1 MGCLVK
7 ESLRELNMTEN
18 SIKNNTLSAAIPWII
33 GAVAL
38 LILPFIFTG
47 GGSITIMNQIG
58 ITIVLAMSYNMLL
71 GQGGMLSFGHAVY
84 MGIGGFVAVHV
95 MNIVENEYLWLPL
108 PFLPLVGGLVGLGF
122 ATIIGSFST
131 RKAGTV
137 FAMISLGIGELIA
150 ACCIIITVFF
160 GGEEGISGDRTMAP
174 PTFGIEFITQKEV
187 YFLIAFWV
195 LLSTFCMY
203 LFTQTPVG
211 KMANAVRDN
220 PERAE
225 FVGYNM
231 RWVRFVSFCA
241 AGFFAGVSGALF
253 AINYEILTEQ
263 NLNLNM
269 SFQVLLA
276 TYIGGVGFF
285 LGPIFGAI
293 LFTLLQTV
301 IGLQTDLWALYT
313 GIVFILMV
321 MFLPTGLTGLFAMH
335 IIPIQLGRFGMLIRP
350 YSKIFVPGLAFVV
363 GTIALIELVN
373 HVRHHGEEQFMTL
386 FWIEF
391 DTTSFVPW
399 VLFILLTAFGFF
411 LARVLAKEVAEAWG
425 DATFVEGERR

>member
-1 MGCLVK
+1 MANG
-7 ESLRELNMTEN
+7 T
-18 SIKNNTLSAAIPWII
+18 NNTMSMSSVLPWII
-33 GAVAL
+33 AAIAL
-38 LILPFIFTG
+38 VILPFVFTG

-84 MGIGGFVAVHV
+84 MGLGGFVAVHV
-95 MNIVENEYLWLPL
+95 MNIVEYQEIWLPL

-174 PTFGIEFITQKEV
+174 PTFGIEFISQKEV

-195 LLSTFCMY
+195 LVSTFLMY

-225 FVGYNM
+225 FVGYSM

-241 AGFFAGVSGALF
+241 AGFFAGVAGGLF
-253 AINYEILTEQ
+253 AINFEILTEL
-263 NLNLNM
+263 NLNLNA
-269 SFQVLLA
+269 SFTVLLA

-285 LGPIFGAI
+285 LGPIVGAI

-301 IGLQTDLWALYT
+301 IGLKTDLWALYT
-313 GIVFILMV
+313 GIVFILTV
-321 MFLPTGLTGLFAMH
+321 MFLPAGITGFFAMH
-335 IIPIQLGRFGMLIRP
+335 LVPWHLGRFGMLLKP
-350 YSKIFVPGLAFVV
+350 YAKIFLPALMFVIGAVGL
-363 GTIALIELVN
+363 TELVN
-373 HVRHHGEEQFMTL
+373 HSRHHGDEVLMTL
-386 FWIEF
+386 FWVEF
-391 DTTSFVPW
+391 NTKSAVPYI
-399 VLFILLTAFGFF
+399 VLVLLIAVGFWF
-411 LARVLAKEVAEAWG
+411 SRLFAREVKEAWG
-425 DATFVEGERR
+425 DATFVEGQGR

>member
-1 MGCLVK
+1 MANG
-7 ESLRELNMTEN
+7 T
-18 SIKNNTLSAAIPWII
+18 NNTMSMSSVLPWII
-33 GAVAL
+33 AAIAL
-38 LILPFIFTG
+38 VILPFVFTG

-84 MGIGGFVAVHV
+84 MGLGGFVAVHV
-95 MNIVENEYLWLPL
+95 MNIVEYQEIWLPL

-174 PTFGIEFITQKEV
+174 PTFGIEFISQKEV

-195 LLSTFCMY
+195 LVSTFLMY

-225 FVGYNM
+225 FVGYSM

-241 AGFFAGVSGALF
+241 AGFFAGIAGGLF
-253 AINYEILTEQ
+253 AINFEILTEL
-263 NLNLNM
+263 NLNLNA
-269 SFQVLLA
+269 SFTVLLA

-285 LGPIFGAI
+285 LGPIVGAI

-301 IGLQTDLWALYT
+301 IGLKTDLWALYT
-313 GIVFILMV
+313 GLVFILTV
-321 MFLPTGLTGLFAMH
+321 MFLPAGITGFFAMH
-335 IIPIQLGRFGMLIRP
+335 LVPWHLGRFGMLLKP
-350 YSKIFVPGLAFVV
+350 YAKIFLPALMFVIGAVGL
-363 GTIALIELVN
+363 TELVN
-373 HVRHHGEEQFMTL
+373 HSRHHGDEVLMTL
-386 FWIEF
+386 FWVEF
-391 DTTSFVPW
+391 NTKSAVPYI
-399 VLFILLTAFGFF
+399 VLVLLTAVGFWF
-411 LARVLAKEVAEAWG
+411 SRLFAREVKEAWG
-425 DATFVEGERR
+425 DATFVEGQGR

>member
-187 YFLIAFWV
+187 YFLMAFWV

-335 IIPIQLGRFGMLIRP
+335 LIPIQLGRLGMLIKP
-350 YSKIFVPGLAFVV
+350 YSKIFLPGLGFVIGSV
-363 GTIALIELVN
+363 ALIELIN

-399 VLFILLTAFGFF
+399 VLFVVLTVVGFYVSRILS
-411 LARVLAKEVAEAWG
+411 KEVAEAWG

>member
-1 MGCLVK
+1 MANG
-7 ESLRELNMTEN
+7 T
-18 SIKNNTLSAAIPWII
+18 NNTMSMSSVLPWII
-33 GAVAL
+33 AAIAL
-38 LILPFIFTG
+38 VILPFVFTG

-84 MGIGGFVAVHV
+84 MGLGGFVAVHV
-95 MNIVENEYLWLPL
+95 MNIVEYQEIWLPL

-174 PTFGIEFITQKEV
+174 PTFGIEFISQKEV

-195 LLSTFCMY
+195 LVSTLLMY

-225 FVGYNM
+225 FVGYSM

-241 AGFFAGVSGALF
+241 AGFFAGVAGGLF
-253 AINYEILTEQ
+253 AINFEILTEL
-263 NLNLNM
+263 NLNLNA
-269 SFQVLLA
+269 SFTVLLA

-285 LGPIFGAI
+285 LGPIVGAI

-301 IGLQTDLWALYT
+301 IGLKTDLWALYT
-313 GIVFILMV
+313 GVVFILTV
-321 MFLPTGLTGLFAMH
+321 MFLPAGITGFFAMH
-335 IIPIQLGRFGMLIRP
+335 LVPWHLGRFGMLLKP
-350 YSKIFVPGLAFVV
+350 YAKIFLPALMFVIGAVGL
-363 GTIALIELVN
+363 TELVN
-373 HVRHHGEEQFMTL
+373 HSRHHGDEVLMTL
-386 FWIEF
+386 FWVEF
-391 DTTSFVPW
+391 NTKSAVPYI
-399 VLFILLTAFGFF
+399 VLVLLTAVGFWF
-411 LARVLAKEVAEAWG
+411 SRLFAREVKEAWG
-425 DATFVEGERR
+425 DATFVEGQGR

>member
-1 MGCLVK
+1 MVCSVNESPK
-7 ESLRELNMTEN
+7 EFNMTNN
-18 SIKNNTLSAAIPWII
+18 SMQKSTLSSAIPWII
-33 GAVAL
+33 GAVI
-38 LILPFIFTG
+38 LILLPYFFTG

-84 MGIGGFVAVHV
+84 MGMGGFVAVHV
-95 MNIVENEYLWLPL
+95 MNLVENEYMWLPL

-137 FAMISLGIGELIA
+137 FAMISLGIGELVA

-195 LLSTFCMY
+195 LLSTFFMY

-225 FVGYNM
+225 FVGYSM

-241 AGFFAGVSGALF
+241 AGFFAGVAGALF

-313 GIVFILMV
+313 GLVFILMV
-321 MFLPTGLTGLFAMH
+321 MFLPAGLTGLFAMH
-335 IIPIQLGRFGMLIRP
+335 MIPIQLGRFGMLIKP
-350 YSKIFVPGLAFVV
+350 YSKIFLPGLVFIIGA
-363 GTIALIELVN
+363 ISLIELVN

-386 FWIEF
+386 FWVEF
-391 DTTSFVPW
+391 DTTSFIPW
-399 VLFILLTAFGFF
+399 ILFVLMTVVGFYVSRIF
-411 LARVLAKEVAEAWG
+411 AKEVAEAWG

>member
-1 MGCLVK
+1 MGYSVN
-7 ESLRELNMTEN
+7 ESLKEFNMTNN
-18 SIKNNTLSAAIPWII
+18 SMQKSALSSAIPWVI
-33 GAVAL
+33 GAVIL
-38 LILPFIFTG
+38 IILPYFFTG

-95 MNIVENEYLWLPL
+95 MNLVENEYMWLPL
-108 PFLPLVGGLVGLGF
+108 PFLPVVGGLVGLGF

-174 PTFGIEFITQKEV
+174 PTFGIEFIQQKEV

-225 FVGYNM
+225 FVGYSM

-241 AGFFAGVSGALF
+241 AGFFAGVAGALF

-285 LGPIFGAI
+285 IGPIFGAI

-313 GIVFILMV
+313 GLVFILMV
-321 MFLPTGLTGLFAMH
+321 MFLPAGLTGFFAMH
-335 IIPIQLGRFGMLIRP
+335 IIPIQLGRFGMLIKP
-350 YSKIFVPGLAFVV
+350 YSKIFLPGLAFLI
-363 GTIALIELVN
+363 GTIALIELIN

-386 FWIEF
+386 FWVEF
-391 DTTSFVPW
+391 DTTSFIPW
-399 VLFILLTAFGFF
+399 VLFVVMTVVGFYVSRIF
-411 LARVLAKEVAEAWG
+411 AKEVAEAWG

>member
-1 MGCLVK
+1 MANG
-7 ESLRELNMTEN
+7 T
-18 SIKNNTLSAAIPWII
+18 NNTMSMYSVLPWII
-33 GAVAL
+33 AAIAL
-38 LILPFIFTG
+38 VILPFVFTG

-84 MGIGGFVAVHV
+84 MGLGGFVAVHV
-95 MNIVENEYLWLPL
+95 MNIVEYQEIWLPL

-174 PTFGIEFITQKEV
+174 PTFGIEFISQKEV

-195 LLSTFCMY
+195 LVSTFLMY

-225 FVGYNM
+225 FVGYSM

-241 AGFFAGVSGALF
+241 AGFFAGVAGGLF
-253 AINYEILTEQ
+253 AINFEILTEL
-263 NLNLNM
+263 NLNLNA
-269 SFQVLLA
+269 SFTVLLA

-285 LGPIFGAI
+285 LGPIVGAI

-301 IGLQTDLWALYT
+301 IGLKTDLWALYT
-313 GIVFILMV
+313 GIVFILTV
-321 MFLPTGLTGLFAMH
+321 MFLPAGITGFFAMH
-335 IIPIQLGRFGMLIRP
+335 LVPWHLGRFGMLLKP
-350 YSKIFVPGLAFVV
+350 YAKIFLPALMFVIGAVGL
-363 GTIALIELVN
+363 TELVN
-373 HVRHHGEEQFMTL
+373 HSRHHGDEVLMTL
-386 FWIEF
+386 FWVEF
-391 DTTSFVPW
+391 NTKSAVPYI
-399 VLFILLTAFGFF
+399 VLVLLTAVGFWF
-411 LARVLAKEVAEAWG
+411 SRLFAREVKEAWG
-425 DATFVEGERR
+425 DATFVEGQGR

>member
-1 MGCLVK
+1 M
-7 ESLRELNMTEN
+7 
-18 SIKNNTLSAAIPWII
+18 NNTIQKSALSSAIPWIVS
-33 GAVAL
+33 AVI
-38 LILPFIFTG
+38 LIVLPFIFTG

-84 MGIGGFVAVHV
+84 MGIGGFVAVHI
-95 MNIVENEYLWLPL
+95 MNIVENESLWLPL

-131 RKAGTV
+131 RKSGTV

-225 FVGYNM
+225 FVGYSM

-241 AGFFAGVSGALF
+241 AGFFAGIAGGLF

-293 LFTLLQTV
+293 VFTLLQTV

-313 GIVFILMV
+313 GIVFILIV
-321 MFLPTGLTGLFAMH
+321 MFLPAGLTGLFAMH
-335 IIPIQLGRFGMLIRP
+335 MVPLQLGRLGMLVGP
-350 YSKIFVPGLAFVV
+350 YGKIFLPGLVFLV
-363 GTIALIELVN
+363 GTVALIELIN
-373 HVRHHGEEQFMTL
+373 HARHHGEEQFMTL
-386 FWIEF
+386 FWVEF

-399 VLFILLTAFGFF
+399 VLFALMTVGGFYISRIF
-411 LARVLAKEVAEAWG
+411 AKEVAEAWG
-425 DATFVEGERR
+425 EATFIEGERR

>member
-1 MGCLVK
+1 
-7 ESLRELNMTEN
+7 MT
-18 SIKNNTLSAAIPWII
+18 NNTMQQSALSSAMPWMVAA
-33 GAVAL
+33 
-38 LILPFIFTG
+38 LILIVLPFIFTG

-225 FVGYNM
+225 FVGYSQ
-231 RWVRFVSFCA
+231 RWVRYVSFCA
-241 AGFFAGVSGALF
+241 AGFFAGVAGALF

-313 GIVFILMV
+313 GLVFILMV
-321 MFLPTGLTGLFAMH
+321 MFLPAGLTGLFAMH
-335 IIPIQLGRFGMLIRP
+335 MIPIQLGRVGMLIKP
-350 YSKIFVPGLAFVV
+350 YSKIFFPGLAFVI
-363 GTIALIELVN
+363 GIIALIELIN

-386 FWIEF
+386 FWVEF

-399 VLFILLTAFGFF
+399 VLFALMAIVGFYISRIF
-411 LARVLAKEVAEAWG
+411 AKEVADAWG
-425 DATFVEGERR
+425 EATFVEGERR

>member
-1 MGCLVK
+1 MANG
-7 ESLRELNMTEN
+7 T
-18 SIKNNTLSAAIPWII
+18 NNTMSMSSVLPWII
-33 GAVAL
+33 AAIAL
-38 LILPFIFTG
+38 VILPFVFTG

-84 MGIGGFVAVHV
+84 MGLGGFVAVHV
-95 MNIVENEYLWLPL
+95 MNIVEYQEIWLPL

-174 PTFGIEFITQKEV
+174 PTFGIEFISQKEV

-195 LLSTFCMY
+195 LVSTLLMY

-225 FVGYNM
+225 FVGYSM

-241 AGFFAGVSGALF
+241 AGFFAGVAGGLF
-253 AINYEILTEQ
+253 AINFEILTEL
-263 NLNLNM
+263 NLNLNA
-269 SFQVLLA
+269 SFTVLLA

-285 LGPIFGAI
+285 LGPIVGAI

-301 IGLQTDLWALYT
+301 IGLKTDLWALYT
-313 GIVFILMV
+313 GVVFILTV
-321 MFLPTGLTGLFAMH
+321 MFLPAGLTGFFAMH
-335 IIPIQLGRFGMLIRP
+335 LVPWHLGRFGMLLKP
-350 YSKIFVPGLAFVV
+350 YAKIFLPALMFVIGAVGL
-363 GTIALIELVN
+363 TELVN
-373 HVRHHGEEQFMTL
+373 HARHHGDEVLMTL
-386 FWIEF
+386 FWVEF
-391 DTTSFVPW
+391 NTKSAVPYI
-399 VLFILLTAFGFF
+399 VLVLLAAVGFWF
-411 LARVLAKEVAEAWG
+411 SRLFAREVKEAWG
-425 DATFVEGERR
+425 DATFVEGQGR

>member
-1 MGCLVK
+1 MANG
-7 ESLRELNMTEN
+7 T
-18 SIKNNTLSAAIPWII
+18 NNTMSMSSVLPWII
-33 GAVAL
+33 AAIAL
-38 LILPFIFTG
+38 VILPFVFTG

-84 MGIGGFVAVHV
+84 MGLGGFVAVHV
-95 MNIVENEYLWLPL
+95 MNIVEYQEIWLPL

-174 PTFGIEFITQKEV
+174 PTFGIEFISQKEV

-195 LLSTFCMY
+195 LVSTLLMY

-225 FVGYNM
+225 FVGYSM

-241 AGFFAGVSGALF
+241 AGFFAGVAGGLF
-253 AINYEILTEQ
+253 AINFEILTEL
-263 NLNLNM
+263 NLNLNA
-269 SFQVLLA
+269 SFTVLLA

-285 LGPIFGAI
+285 LGPIVGAI

-301 IGLQTDLWALYT
+301 IGLKTDLWALYT
-313 GIVFILMV
+313 GIVFILTV
-321 MFLPTGLTGLFAMH
+321 MFLPAGITGLFAMH
-335 IIPIQLGRFGMLIRP
+335 LVPWHLGRFGMLLKP
-350 YSKIFVPGLAFVV
+350 YAKIFLPALMFVIGAVGL
-363 GTIALIELVN
+363 TELVN
-373 HVRHHGEEQFMTL
+373 HSRHHGDEVLMTL
-386 FWIEF
+386 FWVEF
-391 DTTSFVPW
+391 NTKSAVPYI
-399 VLFILLTAFGFF
+399 VLVLLTAVGFWF
-411 LARVLAKEVAEAWG
+411 SRLFAREVKEAWG
-425 DATFVEGERR
+425 DATFVEGQGR

>member
-1 MGCLVK
+1 MANG
-7 ESLRELNMTEN
+7 T
-18 SIKNNTLSAAIPWII
+18 NNTMSMSSVLPWITAAI
-33 GAVAL
+33 L
-38 LILPFIFTG
+38 LSILPFVFTG

-84 MGIGGFVAVHV
+84 MGLGGFVAVHV
-95 MNIVENEYLWLPL
+95 MNIVEYQEIWLPL

-174 PTFGIEFITQKEV
+174 PTFGIEFISQKEV

-195 LLSTFCMY
+195 LVSTFLMY

-225 FVGYNM
+225 FVGYSM

-241 AGFFAGVSGALF
+241 AGFFAGVAGGLF
-253 AINYEILTEQ
+253 AINFEILTEL
-263 NLNLNM
+263 NLNLNA
-269 SFQVLLA
+269 SFTVLLA

-285 LGPIFGAI
+285 LGPIVGAI

-301 IGLQTDLWALYT
+301 IGLKTDLWALYT
-313 GIVFILMV
+313 GVVFILTV
-321 MFLPTGLTGLFAMH
+321 MFLPAGITGFFAMH
-335 IIPIQLGRFGMLIRP
+335 LVPWHLGRFGMLLKP
-350 YSKIFVPGLAFVV
+350 YAKIFLPALMFVIGAVGL
-363 GTIALIELVN
+363 TELVN
-373 HVRHHGEEQFMTL
+373 HSRHHGDEVLMTL
-386 FWIEF
+386 FWVEF
-391 DTTSFVPW
+391 NTKSAVPYI
-399 VLFILLTAFGFF
+399 VLVLLTAVGFWF
-411 LARVLAKEVAEAWG
+411 SRLFAREVKEAWG
-425 DATFVEGERR
+425 DATFVEGQGR

>member
-1 MGCLVK
+1 M
-7 ESLRELNMTEN
+7 ESNQLER
-18 SIKNNTLSAAIPWII
+18 SILKSSIPWVMS
-33 GAVAL
+33 A
-38 LILPFIFTG
+38 LILIILPYVFTG

-95 MNIVENEYLWLPL
+95 MNLVENEYLWLPL

-131 RKAGTV
+131 GRAGTV
-137 FAMISLGIGELIA
+137 FAMISLGIGELVA
-150 ACCIIITVFF
+150 ASCIIITVFF

-174 PTFGIEFITQKEV
+174 PTFGIEFISQKEV

-195 LLSTFCMY
+195 LVSVFLMY

-225 FVGYNM
+225 FVGYSM

-241 AGFFAGVSGALF
+241 AGFFAGVAGALF

-263 NLNLNM
+263 NLNTTM

-285 LGPIFGAI
+285 LGPVFGAI
-293 LFTLLQTV
+293 SFTLLQTV

-313 GIVFILMV
+313 GLVFILMV
-321 MFLPTGLTGLFAMH
+321 MFVPSGLTGLFAMH
-335 IIPIQLGRFGMLIRP
+335 FVPWQLGRLGMLAKP
-350 YSKIFVPGLAFVV
+350 YAKIFLPGLAFVV
-363 GTIALIELVN
+363 GSIALIELVN
-373 HVRHHGEEQFMTL
+373 HVRHHGQEQFMTL
-386 FWIEF
+386 FWVEF
-391 DTTSFVPW
+391 DTTSLIPW
-399 VLFILLTAFGFF
+399 AFLLVITSVGFYF
-411 LARVLAKEVAEAWG
+411 SRIFAREVVEAWG
-425 DATFVEGERR
+425 EATFVEGERR

>member
-1 MGCLVK
+1 MNDNAMQK
-7 ESLRELNMTEN
+7 SA
-18 SIKNNTLSAAIPWII
+18 LSPAMPWILAAAI
-33 GAVAL
+33 
-38 LILPFIFTG
+38 LIVLPFIFTG

-95 MNIVENEYLWLPL
+95 MNLVENEYMWLPL

-225 FVGYNM
+225 FVGYSQ
-231 RWVRFVSFCA
+231 RWVRYVSFCA
-241 AGFFAGVSGALF
+241 AGFFAGVAGALF

-313 GIVFILMV
+313 GLVFILMV
-321 MFLPTGLTGLFAMH
+321 MFLPAGLTGLFAMH
-335 IIPIQLGRFGMLIRP
+335 MIPIQLGRVGMLIKP
-350 YSKIFVPGLAFVV
+350 YSKIFLPGLAFVI
-363 GTIALIELVN
+363 GIIALIELIN

-386 FWIEF
+386 FWVEF

-399 VLFILLTAFGFF
+399 VLFALMTIVGFYISRIF
-411 LARVLAKEVAEAWG
+411 AKEVAEAWG
-425 DATFVEGERR
+425 EATFVEGERR

>member
-1 MGCLVK
+1 MANG
-7 ESLRELNMTEN
+7 T
-18 SIKNNTLSAAIPWII
+18 NNTMSMSSVLPWII
-33 GAVAL
+33 AAIAL
-38 LILPFIFTG
+38 VILPFVFTG

-84 MGIGGFVAVHV
+84 MGLGGFVAVHV
-95 MNIVENEYLWLPL
+95 MNIVEYQEIWLPL

-174 PTFGIEFITQKEV
+174 PTFGIEFISQKEV

-195 LLSTFCMY
+195 LVSTLLMY

-225 FVGYNM
+225 FVGYSM

-241 AGFFAGVSGALF
+241 AGFFAGVAGGLF
-253 AINYEILTEQ
+253 AINFEILTEL
-263 NLNLNM
+263 NLNLNA
-269 SFQVLLA
+269 SFTVLLA

-285 LGPIFGAI
+285 LGPIVGAI

-301 IGLQTDLWALYT
+301 IGLKTDLWALYT
-313 GIVFILMV
+313 GVVFILTV
-321 MFLPTGLTGLFAMH
+321 MFLPAGLTGFFAMH
-335 IIPIQLGRFGMLIRP
+335 LVPWHLGRFGMLLKP
-350 YSKIFVPGLAFVV
+350 YAKIFLPALMFVIGAVGL
-363 GTIALIELVN
+363 TELVN
-373 HVRHHGEEQFMTL
+373 HSRHHGDEVLMTL
-386 FWIEF
+386 FWVEF
-391 DTTSFVPW
+391 NTKSAVPYI
-399 VLFILLTAFGFF
+399 VLALLTAVGFWF
-411 LARVLAKEVAEAWG
+411 SRLFAREVKEAWG
-425 DATFVEGERR
+425 DATFVEGQGR

>member
-1 MGCLVK
+1 MANG
-7 ESLRELNMTEN
+7 T
-18 SIKNNTLSAAIPWII
+18 NNTMSMSSVLPWII
-33 GAVAL
+33 AAL
-38 LILPFIFTG
+38 ALVILPFVFTG

-84 MGIGGFVAVHV
+84 MGLGGFVAVHV
-95 MNIVENEYLWLPL
+95 MNIVEYQEIWLPL

-174 PTFGIEFITQKEV
+174 PTFGIEFISQKEV

-195 LLSTFCMY
+195 LVSTFLMY

-225 FVGYNM
+225 FVGYSM

-241 AGFFAGVSGALF
+241 AGFFAGIAGGLF
-253 AINYEILTEQ
+253 AINFEILTEL
-263 NLNLNM
+263 NLNLNA
-269 SFQVLLA
+269 SFTVLLA

-285 LGPIFGAI
+285 LGPIVGAI

-301 IGLQTDLWALYT
+301 IGLKTDLWALYT
-313 GIVFILMV
+313 GIVFILTV
-321 MFLPTGLTGLFAMH
+321 MFLPAGITGFFAMH
-335 IIPIQLGRFGMLIRP
+335 LVPWHLGRFGMLLKP
-350 YSKIFVPGLAFVV
+350 YAKIFLPALMFVIGAVGL
-363 GTIALIELVN
+363 TELVN
-373 HVRHHGEEQFMTL
+373 HSRHHGDEVLMTL
-386 FWIEF
+386 FWVEF
-391 DTTSFVPW
+391 NTKSAVPYI
-399 VLFILLTAFGFF
+399 VLVLLTAVGFWF
-411 LARVLAKEVAEAWG
+411 SRLFAREVKEAWG
-425 DATFVEGERR
+425 DATFVEGQGR

>member
-1 MGCLVK
+1 MNDNAMQK
-7 ESLRELNMTEN
+7 SA
-18 SIKNNTLSAAIPWII
+18 LSPAMPWILAAAI
-33 GAVAL
+33 
-38 LILPFIFTG
+38 LIVLPFIFTG

-95 MNIVENEYLWLPL
+95 MNLVENEYMWLPL

-225 FVGYNM
+225 FVGYSQ
-231 RWVRFVSFCA
+231 RWVRYVSFCA
-241 AGFFAGVSGALF
+241 AGFFAGVAGALF

-313 GIVFILMV
+313 GLVFILMV
-321 MFLPTGLTGLFAMH
+321 MFLPAGLTGLFAMH
-335 IIPIQLGRFGMLIRP
+335 MIPIQLGRAGMLIKP
-350 YSKIFVPGLAFVV
+350 YSKIFLPGSAFVIGIV
-363 GTIALIELVN
+363 ALIELIN

-386 FWIEF
+386 FWVEF

-399 VLFILLTAFGFF
+399 VLFALMTIVGFYISRIF
-411 LARVLAKEVAEAWG
+411 AKEVAEAWG
-425 DATFVEGERR
+425 EATFVEGERR

>member
-1 MGCLVK
+1 MANG
-7 ESLRELNMTEN
+7 T
-18 SIKNNTLSAAIPWII
+18 NNTMSMSSVLPWII
-33 GAVAL
+33 AAIAL
-38 LILPFIFTG
+38 VILPFVFTG

-84 MGIGGFVAVHV
+84 MGLGGFVAVHV
-95 MNIVENEYLWLPL
+95 MNIVEYQEIWLPL

-174 PTFGIEFITQKEV
+174 PTFGIEFISQKEV

-195 LLSTFCMY
+195 LVSTFLMY

-225 FVGYNM
+225 FVGYSM

-241 AGFFAGVSGALF
+241 AGFFAGVAGGLF
-253 AINYEILTEQ
+253 AINFEILTEL
-263 NLNLNM
+263 NLNLNA
-269 SFQVLLA
+269 SFTVLLA

-285 LGPIFGAI
+285 LGPIVGAI

-301 IGLQTDLWALYT
+301 IGLKTDLWALYT
-313 GIVFILMV
+313 GVVFILTV
-321 MFLPTGLTGLFAMH
+321 MFLPAGLTGLFAMH
-335 IIPIQLGRFGMLIRP
+335 LVPWHLGRFGMLLKP
-350 YSKIFVPGLAFVV
+350 YAKIFLPALMFVIGAVGL
-363 GTIALIELVN
+363 TELVN
-373 HVRHHGEEQFMTL
+373 HSRHHGDEVLMTL
-386 FWIEF
+386 FWVEF
-391 DTTSFVPW
+391 NTKSAVPYI
-399 VLFILLTAFGFF
+399 VLVLLTAVGFWF
-411 LARVLAKEVAEAWG
+411 SRLFAREVKEAWG
-425 DATFVEGERR
+425 DATFVEGQGR

>member
-1 MGCLVK
+1 
-7 ESLRELNMTEN
+7 MT
-18 SIKNNTLSAAIPWII
+18 NNTMQQSALSSAMPWMVAA
-33 GAVAL
+33 
-38 LILPFIFTG
+38 LILIVLPFIFTG

-174 PTFGIEFITQKEV
+174 PTFGIEFISQKEV

-241 AGFFAGVSGALF
+241 AGFFAGVAGALF

-335 IIPIQLGRFGMLIRP
+335 LIPIQLGRLGMLIKP
-350 YSKIFVPGLAFVV
+350 YSKIFLAGLGFVIGSV
-363 GTIALIELVN
+363 ALIELIN
-373 HVRHHGEEQFMTL
+373 HVRHHGEEQFMTI
-386 FWIEF
+386 FWVEF

-399 VLFILLTAFGFF
+399 VLFVVLTVVGFYVSRILS
-411 LARVLAKEVAEAWG
+411 KEVAEAWG
-425 DATFVEGERR
+425 EATFVEGERR

>member
-1 MGCLVK
+1 MANG
-7 ESLRELNMTEN
+7 T
-18 SIKNNTLSAAIPWII
+18 NNTMSMSSVLPWII
-33 GAVAL
+33 AAIAL
-38 LILPFIFTG
+38 VILPFVFTG

-84 MGIGGFVAVHV
+84 MGLGGFVAVHV
-95 MNIVENEYLWLPL
+95 MNIVEYQEIWLPL

-174 PTFGIEFITQKEV
+174 PTFGIEFISQKEV

-195 LLSTFCMY
+195 LISTFLMY

-225 FVGYNM
+225 FVGYSM

-241 AGFFAGVSGALF
+241 AGFFAGIAGGLF
-253 AINYEILTEQ
+253 AINFEILTEL
-263 NLNLNM
+263 NLNLNA
-269 SFQVLLA
+269 SFTVLLA

-285 LGPIFGAI
+285 LGPIVGAI

-301 IGLQTDLWALYT
+301 IGLKTDLWALYT
-313 GIVFILMV
+313 GIVFILTV
-321 MFLPTGLTGLFAMH
+321 MFLPAGLTGLFAMH
-335 IIPIQLGRFGMLIRP
+335 LIPWHLGRFGMLLKP
-350 YSKIFVPGLAFVV
+350 YAKIFLPALMFVIGAVGL
-363 GTIALIELVN
+363 TELVN
-373 HVRHHGEEQFMTL
+373 HSRHHGDEVLMTL
-386 FWIEF
+386 FWVEF
-391 DTTSFVPW
+391 NTKSAVPYI
-399 VLFILLTAFGFF
+399 VLVLLTAVGFWF
-411 LARVLAKEVAEAWG
+411 SRLFAREVKEAWG
-425 DATFVEGERR
+425 NATFVEGQGR

>member
-1 MGCLVK
+1 MVYLVN
-7 ESLRELNMTEN
+7 ERDEELNMTNN
-18 SIKNNTLSAAIPWII
+18 SMQNSALSSVMPWVI
-33 GAVAL
+33 GAVIL
-38 LILPFIFTG
+38 IILPYFFTG
-47 GGSITIMNQIG
+47 GGSLTIMNQIG

-95 MNIVENEYLWLPL
+95 MNLVENEYIWLPL

-174 PTFGIEFITQKEV
+174 PTFGIEFISQKEV

-225 FVGYNM
+225 FVGYSM
-231 RWVRFVSFCA
+231 RWVRYVSFCA
-241 AGFFAGVSGALF
+241 AGFFAGVAGALF

-313 GIVFILMV
+313 GLVFILMV
-321 MFLPTGLTGLFAMH
+321 MFLPAGLTGLFAMH
-335 IIPIQLGRFGMLIRP
+335 LIPIQLGRFGMLIKP
-350 YSKIFVPGLAFVV
+350 YSKIFLPGLAFVV
-363 GTIALIELVN
+363 GIIALIELIN
-373 HVRHHGEEQFMTL
+373 HVRHHGEEQFMTI
-386 FWIEF
+386 FWVEF

-399 VLFILLTAFGFF
+399 VVFVVITVVGFYISRIF
-411 LARVLAKEVAEAWG
+411 AKEVAEAWG
-425 DATFVEGERR
+425 EATFVEGERR

>member
-1 MGCLVK
+1 MANG
-7 ESLRELNMTEN
+7 T
-18 SIKNNTLSAAIPWII
+18 NNTMSMSSVLPWII
-33 GAVAL
+33 AATAL
-38 LILPFIFTG
+38 VILPFVFTG

-84 MGIGGFVAVHV
+84 MGLGGFVAVHV
-95 MNIVENEYLWLPL
+95 MNIVEYQEIWLPL

-174 PTFGIEFITQKEV
+174 PTFGIEFISQKEV

-195 LLSTFCMY
+195 LVSTFLMY

-225 FVGYNM
+225 FVGYSM

-241 AGFFAGVSGALF
+241 AGFFAGVAGGLF
-253 AINYEILTEQ
+253 AINFEILTEL
-263 NLNLNM
+263 NLNLNA
-269 SFQVLLA
+269 SFTVLLA

-285 LGPIFGAI
+285 LGPIVGAI

-301 IGLQTDLWALYT
+301 IGLKTDLWALYT
-313 GIVFILMV
+313 GIVFILTV
-321 MFLPTGLTGLFAMH
+321 MFLPAGITGFFAMH
-335 IIPIQLGRFGMLIRP
+335 LVPWHLGRFGMLLKP
-350 YSKIFVPGLAFVV
+350 YAKIFLPALMFVIGAVGL
-363 GTIALIELVN
+363 TELVN
-373 HVRHHGEEQFMTL
+373 HSRHHGDEVLMTL
-386 FWIEF
+386 FWVEF
-391 DTTSFVPW
+391 NTKSAVPYI
-399 VLFILLTAFGFF
+399 VLVLLTAVGFWF
-411 LARVLAKEVAEAWG
+411 SRLFAREVKEAWG
-425 DATFVEGERR
+425 DATFVEGQGR

>member
-1 MGCLVK
+1 M
-7 ESLRELNMTEN
+7 
-18 SIKNNTLSAAIPWII
+18 NNTIQKSALSSAIPWIVSSI
-33 GAVAL
+33 I
-38 LILPFIFTG
+38 LIVLPFIFTG

-95 MNIVENEYLWLPL
+95 MNLVENEYIWLPL

-174 PTFGIEFITQKEV
+174 PTFGIEFISQKEV

-225 FVGYNM
+225 FVGYSM

-241 AGFFAGVSGALF
+241 AGFFAGVAGGLF

-285 LGPIFGAI
+285 LGPVLGAI

-313 GIVFILMV
+313 GIVFILTV
-321 MFLPTGLTGLFAMH
+321 MFLPAGITGLFAMH
-335 IIPIQLGRFGMLIRP
+335 LIPIQLGRFGMLIKP
-350 YSKIFVPGLAFVV
+350 YSKIFPPGLVFVM
-363 GTIALIELVN
+363 GLIALIELTN

-386 FWIEF
+386 FWVEF
-391 DTTSFVPW
+391 DTSSFVPW
-399 VLFILLTAFGFF
+399 TLFVLMTVVGFYISRIF
-411 LARVLAKEVAEAWG
+411 AKEVAEAWG

>member
-1 MGCLVK
+1 MANG
-7 ESLRELNMTEN
+7 T
-18 SIKNNTLSAAIPWII
+18 NNTMSMSSVLPWII
-33 GAVAL
+33 AAIAL
-38 LILPFIFTG
+38 VILPFVFTG

-84 MGIGGFVAVHV
+84 MGLGGFVAVHV
-95 MNIVENEYLWLPL
+95 MNIVEYQEIWLPL

-174 PTFGIEFITQKEV
+174 PTFGIEFISQKEV

-195 LLSTFCMY
+195 LVSTFLMY

-225 FVGYNM
+225 FVGYSM

-241 AGFFAGVSGALF
+241 AGFFAGIAGGLF
-253 AINYEILTEQ
+253 AINFEILTEL
-263 NLNLNM
+263 NLNLNA
-269 SFQVLLA
+269 SFTVLLA

-285 LGPIFGAI
+285 LGPIVGAI

-301 IGLQTDLWALYT
+301 IGLKTDLWALYT
-313 GIVFILMV
+313 GIVFILTV
-321 MFLPTGLTGLFAMH
+321 MFLPAGITGFFAMH
-335 IIPIQLGRFGMLIRP
+335 LVPWHLGRFGMLLKP
-350 YSKIFVPGLAFVV
+350 YAKIFLPALMFVIGAVGL
-363 GTIALIELVN
+363 TELVN
-373 HVRHHGEEQFMTL
+373 HSRHHGDEVLMTL
-386 FWIEF
+386 FWVEF
-391 DTTSFVPW
+391 NTKSAVPYI
-399 VLFILLTAFGFF
+399 VLVLLTAVGFWF
-411 LARVLAKEVAEAWG
+411 SRLFAREVKEAWG
-425 DATFVEGERR
+425 DATFVEGQGR

>member
-1 MGCLVK
+1 MANNELCNKVLCLPLCPGLL
-7 ESLRELNMTEN
+7 LRF
-18 SIKNNTLSAAIPWII
+18 I
-33 GAVAL
+33 
-38 LILPFIFTG
+38 LIVLPFIFTG

-195 LLSTFCMY
+195 LLSTFLMY

-225 FVGYNM
+225 FVGYSHALGTLCFI
-231 RWVRFVSFCA
+231 FVLQVFLLVLQ
-241 AGFFAGVSGALF
+241 GLF

-293 LFTLLQTV
+293 LFTLLTNSYWAANRFMGSYIQV
-301 IGLQTDLWALYT
+301 LCLYLW
-313 GIVFILMV
+313 
-321 MFLPTGLTGLFAMH
+321 
-335 IIPIQLGRFGMLIRP
+335 
-350 YSKIFVPGLAFVV
+350 
-363 GTIALIELVN
+363 
-373 HVRHHGEEQFMTL
+373 
-386 FWIEF
+386 
-391 DTTSFVPW
+391 
-399 VLFILLTAFGFF
+399 
-411 LARVLAKEVAEAWG
+411 
-425 DATFVEGERR
+425 

>member
-1 MGCLVK
+1 M
-7 ESLRELNMTEN
+7 
-18 SIKNNTLSAAIPWII
+18 NNAIVQKSPLFSAMPWIVSSAI
-33 GAVAL
+33 L
-38 LILPFIFTG
+38 IILPYIFTG

-84 MGIGGFVAVHV
+84 MGIGGFVAVHI
-95 MNIVENEYLWLPL
+95 MNIVENESLWLPL

-174 PTFGIEFITQKEV
+174 PTFGVEFITQKEV

-225 FVGYNM
+225 FVGYSM

-241 AGFFAGVSGALF
+241 AGFFAGVAGGLF

-285 LGPIFGAI
+285 LGPVLGAI

-301 IGLQTDLWALYT
+301 VGLQTDLWALYT
-313 GIVFILMV
+313 GIVFILIV

-335 IIPIQLGRFGMLIRP
+335 MIPIQLGRAGMLVKP
-350 YSKIFVPGLAFVV
+350 YSKIFLPGLAFLI
-363 GTIALIELVN
+363 GTIALIELIN

-386 FWIEF
+386 FWVEF

-399 VLFILLTAFGFF
+399 ILLLLITSVGFYLSRIF
-411 LARVLAKEVAEAWG
+411 AKEVAEAWG

>member
-1 MGCLVK
+1 MANG
-7 ESLRELNMTEN
+7 T
-18 SIKNNTLSAAIPWII
+18 NNTMSMSSVLPWIVAAI
-33 GAVAL
+33 AL
-38 LILPFIFTG
+38 VILPFVFTG

-84 MGIGGFVAVHV
+84 MGLGGFVAVHV
-95 MNIVENEYLWLPL
+95 MNIVEYQEIWLPL

-174 PTFGIEFITQKEV
+174 PTFGIEFISQKEV

-195 LLSTFCMY
+195 LVSTFLMY

-225 FVGYNM
+225 FVGYSM

-241 AGFFAGVSGALF
+241 AGFFAGVAGGLF
-253 AINYEILTEQ
+253 AINFEILTEL
-263 NLNLNM
+263 NLNLNA
-269 SFQVLLA
+269 SFTVLLA

-285 LGPIFGAI
+285 LGPIVGAI

-301 IGLQTDLWALYT
+301 IGLKTDLWALYT
-313 GIVFILMV
+313 GIVFILTV
-321 MFLPTGLTGLFAMH
+321 MFLPAGITGFFAMH
-335 IIPIQLGRFGMLIRP
+335 LVPWHLGRFGMLLKP
-350 YSKIFVPGLAFVV
+350 YAKIFLPALMFVIGAVGL
-363 GTIALIELVN
+363 TELVN
-373 HVRHHGEEQFMTL
+373 HSRHHGDEVLMTL
-386 FWIEF
+386 FWVEF
-391 DTTSFVPW
+391 NTKSAVPYI
-399 VLFILLTAFGFF
+399 VLVLLTAVGFWF
-411 LARVLAKEVAEAWG
+411 SRLFAREVKEAWG
-425 DATFVEGERR
+425 DATFVEGQGR

>member
-1 MGCLVK
+1 MDYLEN
-7 ESLRELNMTEN
+7 ESLKEFNMT
-18 SIKNNTLSAAIPWII
+18 NNTMQQSVLSSAMPWII
-33 GAVAL
+33 GAIVL
-38 LILPFIFTG
+38 IILPFIFTG

-225 FVGYNM
+225 FVGYSM

-241 AGFFAGVSGALF
+241 AGFFAGVAGALF

-321 MFLPTGLTGLFAMH
+321 MFLPAGLTGLLAMH
-335 IIPIQLGRFGMLIRP
+335 LIPIQLGRFGMLIKP
-350 YSKIFVPGLAFVV
+350 YSKIFIPGLAFVI
-363 GTIALIELVN
+363 GTIALIELIN

-386 FWIEF
+386 FWVEF

-399 VLFILLTAFGFF
+399 VLFLLMTVVGFYISRIF
-411 LARVLAKEVAEAWG
+411 AKEVAEAWG
-425 DATFVEGERR
+425 EATFVEGERR

>member
-1 MGCLVK
+1 MANG
-7 ESLRELNMTEN
+7 T
-18 SIKNNTLSAAIPWII
+18 NNTMSMSSVLPWII
-33 GAVAL
+33 AAIAL
-38 LILPFIFTG
+38 VILPFVFTG

-84 MGIGGFVAVHV
+84 MGLGGFVAVHV
-95 MNIVENEYLWLPL
+95 MNIVEYQEIWLPL

-174 PTFGIEFITQKEV
+174 PTFGIEFISQKEV

-195 LLSTFCMY
+195 LVSTFLMY

-225 FVGYNM
+225 FVGYSM

-241 AGFFAGVSGALF
+241 AGFFAGVAGGLF
-253 AINYEILTEQ
+253 AINFEILTEL
-263 NLNLNM
+263 NLNLNA
-269 SFQVLLA
+269 SFTVLLA

-285 LGPIFGAI
+285 LGPIVGAI

-301 IGLQTDLWALYT
+301 IGLKTDLWALYT
-313 GIVFILMV
+313 GVVFILTV
-321 MFLPTGLTGLFAMH
+321 MFLPAGITGFFAMH
-335 IIPIQLGRFGMLIRP
+335 LVPWHLGRFGMLLKP
-350 YSKIFVPGLAFVV
+350 YAKIFLPALMFVIGAVGL
-363 GTIALIELVN
+363 TELVN
-373 HVRHHGEEQFMTL
+373 HSRHHGDEVLMTL
-386 FWIEF
+386 FWVEF
-391 DTTSFVPW
+391 NTKSAVPYIIL
-399 VLFILLTAFGFF
+399 VLLIAVGFWF
-411 LARVLAKEVAEAWG
+411 SRLFAREVKEAWG
-425 DATFVEGERR
+425 DATFVEGQGR

>member
-1 MGCLVK
+1 MNDNAMQK
-7 ESLRELNMTEN
+7 SA
-18 SIKNNTLSAAIPWII
+18 LSPAMPWILAAAI
-33 GAVAL
+33 
-38 LILPFIFTG
+38 LIVLPFIFTG

-225 FVGYNM
+225 FVGYSQ
-231 RWVRFVSFCA
+231 RWVRYVSFCA
-241 AGFFAGVSGALF
+241 AGFFAGVAGALF

-313 GIVFILMV
+313 GLVFILMV
-321 MFLPTGLTGLFAMH
+321 MFLPAGLTGLFAMH
-335 IIPIQLGRFGMLIRP
+335 MIPIQLGRVGMLIKP
-350 YSKIFVPGLAFVV
+350 YSKIFLPGLAFVI
-363 GTIALIELVN
+363 GIIALIELIN

-386 FWIEF
+386 FWVEF

-399 VLFILLTAFGFF
+399 VLFALMTIVGFYISRIF
-411 LARVLAKEVAEAWG
+411 AKEVAEAWG
-425 DATFVEGERR
+425 EATFVEGERR

>member
-1 MGCLVK
+1 MANG
-7 ESLRELNMTEN
+7 T
-18 SIKNNTLSAAIPWII
+18 NNTMSMSSVLPWII
-33 GAVAL
+33 AAIVL
-38 LILPFIFTG
+38 VILPFVFTG

-84 MGIGGFVAVHV
+84 MGLGGFVAVHV
-95 MNIVENEYLWLPL
+95 MNIVEYQEIWLPL

-174 PTFGIEFITQKEV
+174 PTFGIEFISQKEV

-195 LLSTFCMY
+195 LVSTFLMY

-225 FVGYNM
+225 FVGYSM

-241 AGFFAGVSGALF
+241 AGFFAGVAGGLF
-253 AINYEILTEQ
+253 AINFEILTEL
-263 NLNLNM
+263 NLNLNA
-269 SFQVLLA
+269 SFTVLLA

-285 LGPIFGAI
+285 LGPIVGAI

-301 IGLQTDLWALYT
+301 IGLKTDLWALYT
-313 GIVFILMV
+313 GVVFILTV
-321 MFLPTGLTGLFAMH
+321 MFLPAGITGFFAMH
-335 IIPIQLGRFGMLIRP
+335 LVPWHLGRFGMLLKP
-350 YSKIFVPGLAFVV
+350 YAKIFLPALMFVIGAVGL
-363 GTIALIELVN
+363 TELVN
-373 HVRHHGEEQFMTL
+373 HSRHHGDEVLMTL
-386 FWIEF
+386 FWVEF
-391 DTTSFVPW
+391 NTKSAVPYI
-399 VLFILLTAFGFF
+399 VLVLLTAVGFWF
-411 LARVLAKEVAEAWG
+411 SRLFAREVKEAWG
-425 DATFVEGERR
+425 DATFVEGQGR

>member
-1 MGCLVK
+1 MNDNAMQK
-7 ESLRELNMTEN
+7 SA
-18 SIKNNTLSAAIPWII
+18 LSPAMPWILAAAI
-33 GAVAL
+33 
-38 LILPFIFTG
+38 LIVLPFIFTG

-95 MNIVENEYLWLPL
+95 MNLVENEYMWLPL

-225 FVGYNM
+225 FVGYSQ
-231 RWVRFVSFCA
+231 RWVRYVSFCA
-241 AGFFAGVSGALF
+241 AGFFAGVAGALF

-313 GIVFILMV
+313 GLVFILMV
-321 MFLPTGLTGLFAMH
+321 MFLPAGLTGLFAMH
-335 IIPIQLGRFGMLIRP
+335 MIPIQLGRAGMLIKP
-350 YSKIFVPGLAFVV
+350 YSKIFLPGLAFVIGIV
-363 GTIALIELVN
+363 ALIELIN

-386 FWIEF
+386 FWVEF

-399 VLFILLTAFGFF
+399 VLFALMTIVGFYISRIF
-411 LARVLAKEVAEAWG
+411 AKEVAEAWG
-425 DATFVEGERR
+425 EATFVEGERR

>member
-1 MGCLVK
+1 MSAQTSSTISFSSLVPW
-7 ESLRELNMTEN
+7 L
-18 SIKNNTLSAAIPWII
+18 IAALVLC
-33 GAVAL
+33 AM
-38 LILPFIFTG
+38 PFIFTG

-84 MGIGGFVAVHV
+84 MGLGGFVAVHV
-95 MNIVENEYLWLPL
+95 MNIVENQEIWLPL
-108 PFLPLVGGLVGLGF
+108 PLLPLVGGLVGLGF

-174 PTFGIEFITQKEV
+174 PTFGVEFITQKEV
-187 YFLIAFWV
+187 YFLIVFWV
-195 LLSTFCMY
+195 LLSTFLMY

-225 FVGYNM
+225 FVGYSM
-231 RWVRFVSFCA
+231 RWVRYVSFCA
-241 AGFFAGVSGALF
+241 AGFFAGIAGALF
-253 AINYEILTEQ
+253 AINFEILTEQ
-263 NLNLNM
+263 NLNLGA
-269 SFQVLLA
+269 SFTVLLA

-285 LGPIFGAI
+285 LGPIVGAI

-313 GIVFILMV
+313 GVVFILMV
-321 MFLPTGLTGLFAMH
+321 MFMPAGLTGLFAMH
-335 IIPIQLGRFGMLIRP
+335 IIPWQLGRIGMLIKP
-350 YSKIFVPGLAFVV
+350 YSKIFIPGLIFIIGAVCL
-363 GTIALIELVN
+363 TELIN
-373 HVRHHGEEQFMTL
+373 HVRHHGDEEFMTL
-386 FWIEF
+386 FWVEF
-391 DTTSFVPW
+391 NTRSIVPW
-399 VLFILLTAFGFF
+399 GVFIVLTAVGFWF
-411 LARVLAKEVAEAWG
+411 SRAFAGEVKEAWG
-425 DATFVEGERR
+425 NATFVEGVRR